1 MDQNLESRLTTLKS
15 ALVALTKD
23 LWPEIMEEIRHE
35 DELDRLEL
43 HAEDDDCQLRP
54 ELCKT
59 TREAFVNG
67 VNEYIK
73 PVSWLIAAGMVSD
86 VELAAKTGKLAK
98 LEAEGFFRSIARLVE
113 LCAHGEA
120 CGSRPVPGQESSFI
134 FAALLRKQSEG
145 LSHGAIRAVEYLLFA
160 E

>member
-23 LWPEIMEEIRHE
+23 LWPEIMEELSNE

-54 ELCKT
+54 ELCKMT
-59 TREAFVNG
+59 SGAFIAAVYK
-67 VNEYIK
+67 YIK
-73 PVSWLIAAGMVSD
+73 PVSHLIAVGIISD
-86 VELAAKTGKLAK
+86 VEHANIGAHAK

-113 LCAHGEA
+113 LCARGEE
-120 CGSRPVPGQESSFI
+120 CGFHPIVGHENSFI
-134 FAALLRKQSEG
+134 FAALLRKQSAG
-145 LSHGAIRAVEYLLFA
+145 LNHGAIRAVEYLLFG